1 MFPPDLAVQSFRM
14 KPGHLLLPPCHFGLL
29 IRMAFFW
36 HPSFLFGRKMAQA
49 VGKNSVTEAVAF
61 FHVIFL
67 AAAIGRDVQMRKEVG
82 CEVVI

>member
-1 MFPPDLAVQSFRM
+1 
-14 KPGHLLLPPCHFGLL
+14 
-29 IRMAFFW
+29 
-36 HPSFLFGRKMAQA
+36 MAQA